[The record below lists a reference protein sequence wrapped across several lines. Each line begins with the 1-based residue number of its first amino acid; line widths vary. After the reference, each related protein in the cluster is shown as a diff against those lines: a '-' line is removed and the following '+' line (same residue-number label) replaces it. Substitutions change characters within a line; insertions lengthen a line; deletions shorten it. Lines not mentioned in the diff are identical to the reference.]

1 MGRSLLALLVVTL
14 AGGAALW
21 WGTDGGRAFTAETAR
36 RLDIA
41 THPRKLPDVTL
52 IDHTGA
58 RMSLSDYRGA
68 PLVMEFVYATC
79 PDICL
84 ALGSAFERIDAAT
97 DDTIRLLS
105 ISFDPADDAE
115 RLGWFADRHGAE
127 APRWRVA
134 GVPDAAER
142 VWLLE
147 RAGVVVIADGA
158 GGFAHN
164 AGLYLVDAEG
174 RLVRVFE
181 PEDAEGA
188 LAALRTLAH

>member
-14 AGGAALW
+14 AGGAVLW
-21 WGTDGGRAFTAETAR
+21 WGTDGGRALTAETAR

-41 THPRKLPDVTL
+41 THPRELPDVTL

-58 RMSLSDYRGA
+58 RMSLSEYRGA

-84 ALGSAFERIDAAT
+84 ALGSAFERIDAAI
-97 DDTIRLLS
+97 DDSVRLLS
-105 ISFDPADDAE
+105 VSFDPADDAG
-115 RLGWFADRHGAE
+115 RLGGFADRHGAE

-147 RAGVVVIADGA
+147 RAGVVVIPDSA
-158 GGFAHN
+158 GGFTHN
-164 AGLYLVDAEG
+164 AGLYLVDAAG